1 MNPDAP
7 DPSAMLQQNLVINLR
22 FWVPRVDASHSTAS
36 DWFSQHPCG
45 EEPSHWPRKGDA
57 VLPEAEQAACP
68 WASHLSQMPP
78 VSPCPRLFLWINK
91 GPPSRTFSLKCG
103 IDRDHALK
111 VLLLSPELLKYKRKK
126 RLKESNESEVP
137 GLLPDPHP
145 SLSVKWA
152 QPLPISEPDF
162 LLPFQPGVRG
172 LQAVTPELPAAS
184 AWAGTSDKAPGL

>member
-1 MNPDAP
+1 MVSGERVFVNPDAP

-22 FWVPRVDASHSTAS
+22 FWVPRVDASHSTAF

-45 EEPSHWPRKGDA
+45 EEPSYWPRKGDA

-126 RLKESNESEVP
+126 RLKESTQS
-137 GLLPDPHP
+137 
-145 SLSVKWA
+145 
-152 QPLPISEPDF
+152 
-162 LLPFQPGVRG
+162 
-172 LQAVTPELPAAS
+172 
-184 AWAGTSDKAPGL
+184 